1 MTGITQRSISVR
13 GKAIHV
19 RSTEARD
26 GSWPTLLCIHGNLGS
41 GRWFEALLAD
51 YPGAAVAPDLPNFA
65 ESDHIDGCSMSVYAD
80 WLAAIADEL
89 GVGGGGSHG
98 RAVVVGHSLGGAV
111 AMELLCLRPQI
122 VGRLIL
128 VDSSPVEGL
137 HTPKEHY
144 PAIEAYK
151 ADKAV
156 LASALK
162 GMVPTLADDEL
173 FALLV
178 DDAWKM
184 NRDCFIGHAEALGQA
199 DYRERLKDTLIPV
212 HVVRG
217 EADPLITAERAQA
230 AAEFFGTTVRT
241 FAGCGHSPLVEQPE
255 RFNALVRELVREERP
270 DVGDESHA
278 ATGGPRRDDS
288 GNRE

>member
-1 MTGITQRSISVR
+1 MMTRIREGSISVR
-13 GKAIHV
+13 GKSIHL

-26 GSWPTLLCIHGNLGS
+26 RFRPTLLCVHGNLGS

-51 YPGAAVAPDLPNFA
+51 YPGAAIAPDLPNFA
-65 ESDHIDGCSMSVYAD
+65 ESDRIDGCTMADYAD

-89 GVGGGGSHG
+89 GVGAGGPYG

-162 GMVPTLADDEL
+162 GMVPMLADEAF

-184 NRDCFIGHAEALGQA
+184 NRDCFIGHAEALGRA
-199 DYRERLKDTLIPV
+199 DYRERLKDTRVPV
-212 HVVRG
+212 HVFRG
-217 EADPLITAERAQA
+217 EADPLITPERAVA

-241 FAGCGHSPLVEQPE
+241 FAACGHSPLVEQPE
-255 RFNALVRELVREERP
+255 QFNALVRELAGEDRPGGREWP
-270 DVGDESHA
+270 
-278 ATGGPRRDDS
+278 
-288 GNRE
+288 

>member
-1 MTGITQRSISVR
+1 MTRITERPISVR
-13 GKAIHV
+13 GKSIHV

-26 GSWPTLLCIHGNLGS
+26 GSWPTLLCVHGNLGS

-65 ESDHIDGCSMSVYAD
+65 QSDHIDGCSMPDYAD

-89 GVGGGGSHG
+89 GVGAGGPHG

-122 VGRLIL
+122 VSRLIL

-184 NRDCFIGHAEALGQA
+184 NRDCFIGHAEALGHA
-199 DYRERLKDTLIPV
+199 DYRERLKDSRVPV

-217 EADPLITAERAQA
+217 EADPLITSERAAA
-230 AAEFFGTTVRT
+230 AAEFFGTTVHT
-241 FAGCGHSPLVEQPE
+241 FTACGHSPLVERPE
-255 RFNALVRELVREERP
+255 EFNALVRDIAGEERP
-270 DVGDESHA
+270 GDDSHA
-278 ATGGPRRDDS
+278 GTAGARPDDPGS
-288 GNRE
+288 RE